1 MEKPSNA
8 ELIRMILDDEASALE
23 EEELLNLLMQQR
35 LSRNVNIEHRMR
47 QTMGDRMADRIAQFA
62 GSWKFIGIFMGVLL
76 LWIVI
81 NSVALLAKPFDPYPF
96 ILMNL
101 ILSCVAAIQ
110 APVIMMSQNR
120 QEKKDRLRAEHDYE
134 VNLKAEILIEDI
146 IKRLEKI
153 EQNQAQLAERLLGSG
168 TGPSGG

>member
-1 MEKPSNA
+1 VDKPSNA
-8 ELIRMILDDEASALE
+8 DLIRMILDDETSTLE

-35 LSRNVNIEHRMR
+35 VSRNISVEHKNS
-47 QTMGDRMADRIAQFA
+47 QTLGERMADRIALFA
-62 GSWKFIGIFMGVLL
+62 GSWKFIGIFIGVLV
-76 LWIVI
+76 LWIII
-81 NSVALLAKPFDPYPF
+81 NSFTLFAKPFDPYPF

-134 VNLKAEILIEDI
+134 VNLKAEILVEDI

-153 EQNQAQLAERLLGSG
+153 EQNQARLAERLIKDAGAG
-168 TGPSGG
+168 K

>member
-1 MEKPSNA
+1 MEKSNA
-8 ELIRMILDDEASALE
+8 DLIRMILDDETNALE

-35 LSRNVNIEHRMR
+35 ISKNVSIEHKIN
-47 QTMGDRMADRIAQFA
+47 QTLGERMADHIALFA
-62 GSWKFIGIFMGVLL
+62 GSWRFIGIFIGVLV
-76 LWIVI
+76 LWIII
-81 NSVALLAKPFDPYPF
+81 NSATLLLKPFDPFPF

-153 EQNQAQLAERLLGSG
+153 EQNQALLAQRLISG
-168 TGPSGG
+168 DKE